1 MSEAAATDR
10 GREIWI
16 EKYRPQ
22 SLEEVVG
29 HDDITGRLRNYIDKR
44 DLPHL
49 LFAGPAGTGKCLT
62 GETPVLTNR
71 GVERIERVVGDTD
84 GLAESRGDLEIATFD
99 ENDGFEFVSPSHLFG
114 KEADDLVR
122 VSTRDGGESTV
133 TPEHRLLTVDRDG
146 LSWTRAEELA
156 SGDRVVRPREA
167 PLPESD
173 GSIDW
178 VESLDGE
185 RVFVHVTES
194 FAERHDIPATEDYV
208 GKKKAVFAG
217 IRAGETDDEIAKR
230 TDTPKKTV
238 QAYRRQAVNAD
249 LDATSTVCSLSH
261 LRSLDVPRDSL
272 REHVSAIQY
281 VAPNNNR
288 SRPIEPPWELTPEL
302 AAFVGLALSEARI
315 DSTRVKFYNDD
326 EGLLEQFSGSV
337 RESFGIEPKRGEQKG
352 VGYRAIDNRTVTH
365 FLRQCFAV
373 FDDTDTVGSALVRAP
388 AESRRAF
395 VRAVFD
401 AEGHV
406 QEKGIV
412 ELTQKDG
419 DVITLLSYLLAGEG
433 IPTRRKTETKAA
445 TNGSGTKREY
455 HVLFLSGADALSQF
469 EERVGFTLPTKAERL
484 SKNAGR
490 AGNPNHDTIPVQSAV
505 DHLCE
510 SLYLRKNKLL
520 TDTLNPETPGR
531 RNYLEDVERTLE
543 AATEKIETAQEIL
556 ETVSRL
562 ETDLEHCEALP
573 AKWVGERDRMEPV
586 SVRRDLEDEV
596 GVRPDRLL
604 EYSDGRRTPER
615 QRATTL
621 LNEINVLETE
631 PDVEAVQA
639 ELQAAIER
647 LNVPYNHVADGTDLL
662 GTDITNLLENDDHA
676 VSTAPRFRTVAER
689 VREIAAGMLSQD
701 VLEGL
706 RTLDTLAR
714 SDLYFDEIESV
725 ERLSDSRRVYDL
737 TVPET
742 RNYVAGAVPTV
753 MHNTTSAIAIA
764 KEIYGDDW
772 QENFLELNASDQRG
786 IDVVRDRIKSFARA
800 SFGGYDHRIIFL
812 DEADALTSDA
822 QSALR
827 RTMEQF
833 SDNTRFVLS
842 CNYSSQIIDPIQSR
856 CAVFRFSPLGD
867 DAVAEQIR
875 AIADAEGI
883 ELTDDAMDALVYAAD
898 GDMRKAINGLQAA
911 AVMGGVVDEEAVYTI
926 TSTAR
931 PEEIREM
938 VTAALDGDFTAAR
951 TQLDSLL
958 KDVGIAGGDIVDQMH
973 RSVWEFDL
981 SEREAVRL
989 MERIGEADYR
999 ITAGANEQIQLEA
1012 LLASLAVEPEDA
1024 GKRAV

>member
-1 MSEAAATDR
+1 MSEAAAEDR

-22 SLEEVVG
+22 SLDEVVG
-29 HDDITGRLRNYIDKR
+29 HDDITERLRNYIDQQ

-71 GVERIERVVGDTD
+71 GVERIECVVGDTD
-84 GLAESRGDLEIATFD
+84 GLAESEGDLKIATFD
-99 ENDGFEFVSPSHLFG
+99 ENGGFEFASPSHVFG
-114 KEADDLVR
+114 KETDDLVR

-133 TPEHRLLTVDRDG
+133 TPEHRLLTIDRDG
-146 LSWTRAEELA
+146 LSWTQAEELA
-156 SGDRVVRPREA
+156 PGDRVARPREA

-178 VESLDGE
+178 IEALDGE
-185 RVFVHVTES
+185 RVFVHVTET

-217 IRAGETDDEIAKR
+217 VGTGKTDDEIANR

-238 QAYRRQAVNAD
+238 QAYRRQAADVD
-249 LDATSTVCSLSH
+249 LDGISTVCSLSY
-261 LRSLDVPRDSL
+261 LRSLDAPRDSL
-272 REHVSAIQY
+272 RKHVSAIQY

-288 SRPIEPPWELTPEL
+288 SRPIKPPWELTSEL
-302 AAFVGLALSEARI
+302 AAFAGLALSEARI

-326 EGLLEQFSGSV
+326 EGLLEQFSEAV
-337 RESFGIEPKRGEQKG
+337 RESFGIDPKRGEQKG
-352 VGYRAIDNRTVTH
+352 VAYRAIDNRTVIH

-388 AESRRAF
+388 AEPRRAF
-395 VRAVFD
+395 LRAVFD

-406 QEKGIV
+406 QENGIL

-419 DVITLLSYLLAGEG
+419 DVITLLSYLLAGAG
-433 IPTRRKTETKAA
+433 IPTRRKTKRKAA

-455 HVLFLSGADALSQF
+455 HVLFVSGATALSQF
-469 EERVGFTLPTKAERL
+469 EEQVGFTLSTKAERL
-484 SKNAGR
+484 SKNAAR
-490 AGNPNHDTIPVQSAV
+490 ASNPNHDTIPVQSAV
-505 DHLCE
+505 NDLCE
-510 SLYLRKNKLL
+510 ALYLRKSELL
-520 TDTLNPETPGR
+520 PDTLNPETPGR
-531 RNYLEDVERTLE
+531 ENYLEGVERTLA
-543 AATEKIETAQEIL
+543 AATKKIETAQEIL
-556 ETVSRL
+556 ETVSQL

-573 AKWVGERDRMEPV
+573 AKWIGERDRLEPI

-596 GVRPDRLL
+596 GVRSDRLL

-615 QRATTL
+615 QRTTIL
-621 LNEINVLETE
+621 LNEVDALETK

-639 ELQAAIER
+639 ELRAAIER
-647 LNVPYNHVADGTDLL
+647 LNVPYNHVAEGTDLL
-662 GTDITNLLENDDHA
+662 GTDIINLLENDDHA
-676 VSTAPRFRTVAER
+676 LSTATRFRTVAER
-689 VREIAAGMLSQD
+689 VRGIAAGMLSQD
-701 VLEGL
+701 TLEGI
-706 RTLDTLAR
+706 RTLDTLAHD
-714 SDLYFDEIESV
+714 DLYFDEIESV
-725 ERLSDSRRVYDL
+725 ERVSDSRRVYDL

-753 MHNTTSAIAIA
+753 MHNTTSSIAIA

-833 SDNTRFVLS
+833 SDNTRFILS

-867 DAVAEQIR
+867 EAVA
-875 AIADAEGI
+875 
-883 ELTDDAMDALVYAAD
+883 
-898 GDMRKAINGLQAA
+898 
-911 AVMGGVVDEEAVYTI
+911 
-926 TSTAR
+926 
-931 PEEIREM
+931 
-938 VTAALDGDFTAAR
+938 
-951 TQLDSLL
+951 
-958 KDVGIAGGDIVDQMH
+958 
-973 RSVWEFDL
+973 
-981 SEREAVRL
+981 
-989 MERIGEADYR
+989 
-999 ITAGANEQIQLEA
+999 
-1012 LLASLAVEPEDA
+1012 
-1024 GKRAV
+1024 

>member
-1 MSEAAATDR
+1 MSEAAAEDS

-22 SLEEVVG
+22 TLEDVVG
-29 HDDITGRLRNYIDKR
+29 HESVTERLQRYINQQ

-49 LFAGPAGTGKCLT
+49 LFAGPAGVGKCLT
-62 GETPVLTNR
+62 GETPVLTDR
-71 GVERIERVVGDTD
+71 GVERIERVVGETD
-84 GLAESRGDLEIATFD
+84 GLAESGEDLEVATFD
-99 ENDGFEFVSPSHLFG
+99 TGSGFEFVSPSHVFG

-156 SGDRVVRPREA
+156 PGDRVARPRGT
-167 PLPESD
+167 PLPEGD

-178 VESLDGE
+178 IGSLDGE

-194 FAERHDIPATEDYV
+194 FAERHGIPATEDYV

-217 IRAGETDDEIAKR
+217 VRAGETDDEIAER
-230 TDTPKKTV
+230 TDTAKKTV
-238 QAYRRQAVNAD
+238 QAYRRQAADVD
-249 LDATSTVCSLSH
+249 LDGTSTVCSLSY

-315 DSTRVKFYNDD
+315 DSARVKFYNND
-326 EGLLEQFSGSV
+326 EGLLEQFTGAV
-337 RESFGIEPKRGEQKG
+337 RESFGIDPKRGEQKG
-352 VGYRAIDNRTVTH
+352 VAYRAIDNRAVVH
-365 FLRQCFAV
+365 YLRRCFAV

-388 AESRRAF
+388 AESRRTF
-395 VRAVFD
+395 LRTVFD

-406 QEKGIV
+406 QERGIL

-433 IPTRRKTETKAA
+433 IPTRRKTKRKAA
-445 TNGSGTKREY
+445 TNGSETKREY
-455 HVLFLSGADALSQF
+455 HVLFISGAAALSQF

-484 SKNAGR
+484 SRNAER

-505 DHLCE
+505 DDLCE
-510 SLYLRKNKLL
+510 ALYLPKNELL
-520 TDTLNPETPGR
+520 TDTLDPETPGR
-531 RNYLEDVERTLE
+531 ENYLEDVARTLD
-543 AATEKIETAQEIL
+543 AATERIETAQEVL

-562 ETDLEHCEALP
+562 ETDIEHSEALP
-573 AKWVGERDRMEPV
+573 AKWVGERDRLEPI
-586 SVRRDLEDEV
+586 SVRRELEDEV
-596 GVRPDRLL
+596 GVRSDRLL

-615 QRATTL
+615 KRATTL
-621 LNEINVLETE
+621 LGEVDVIGTD
-631 PDVEAVQA
+631 PDIEAVQA
-639 ELQAAIER
+639 ELRTAIER
-647 LNVPYNHVADGTDLL
+647 LGVPYNHVAAGTDLL
-662 GTDITNLLENDDHA
+662 GTDIINLLENDDHA
-676 VSTAPRFRTVAER
+676 LSTATRFRTVAER
-689 VREIAAGMLSQD
+689 VREVATGMLSQD
-701 VLEGL
+701 VVEGL

-714 SDLYFDEIESV
+714 DDLYVDEVESV
-725 ERLSDSRRVYDL
+725 ECVSGSRRVYDL
-737 TVPET
+737 TVPGT

-753 MHNTTSAIAIA
+753 MHNTTSAIAVA

-772 QENFLELNASDQRG
+772 RENFLELNASDQRG
-786 IDVVRDRIKSFARA
+786 IDVVRERIKSFARA

-822 QSALR
+822 QAALR

-833 SDNTRFVLS
+833 SDNTRFILS

-856 CAVFRFSPLGD
+856 CAVFRFSPLGE
-867 DAVAEQIR
+867 DAIEAQIG
-875 AIADAEGI
+875 AIAEAENI
-883 ELTDDAMDALVYAAD
+883 DITDDGMAALVYAAG

-911 AVMGGVVDEEAVYTI
+911 AVMGETVDEEAVYTI

-931 PEEIREM
+931 PEEIEAM
-938 VTAALDGDFTAAR
+938 VTDALEGDFAAAR
-951 TQLDSLL
+951 AQLDTLL
-958 KDVGIAGGDIVDQMH
+958 TDVGIAGGDVIDQLH

-981 SEREAVRL
+981 EERRVVEM

-999 ITAGANEQIQLEA
+999 ITEGANEQIQLEA
-1012 LLASLAVEPEDA
+1012 LLASLALERDD
-1024 GKRAV
+1024 

>member
-22 SLEEVVG
+22 SLDEVVG

-84 GLAESRGDLEIATFD
+84 GLAESGGDLEIATFD

-114 KEADDLVR
+114 KETDDLVR

-133 TPEHRLLTVDRDG
+133 TPEHRMLTVDRNG
-146 LSWTRAEELA
+146 LSWMRAEELA

-178 VESLDGE
+178 IESLDGE
-185 RVFVHVTES
+185 RVFVHVTEP
-194 FAERHDIPATEDYV
+194 FADRHDIPATEDYV

-217 IRAGETDDEIAKR
+217 VRAGETDDEIAKR

-238 QAYRRQAVNAD
+238 QAYRRQAADVD

-261 LRSLDVPRDSL
+261 LRSLDVPRDAL
-272 REHVSAIQY
+272 HEHVSAIQY

-302 AAFVGLALSEARI
+302 AAFAGLALSEARI

-326 EGLLEQFSGSV
+326 EGLLEQFSGAA
-337 RESFGIEPKRGEQKG
+337 RESFGIEPKRGEQNG

-395 VRAVFD
+395 LRAVFD
-401 AEGHV
+401 GEGHV

-433 IPTRRKTETKAA
+433 IPTRRKTEQKAA

-455 HVLFLSGADALSQF
+455 HILFISGAAALSQF
-469 EERVGFTLPTKAERL
+469 EARVGFTLSTKAERL
-484 SKNAGR
+484 SENAER

-505 DHLCE
+505 EHLCE

-520 TDTLNPETPGR
+520 TETLDPETPGR

-543 AATEKIETAQEIL
+543 AATEKIETAQEVL

-562 ETDLEHCEALP
+562 EADLEHCEALP
-573 AKWVGERDRMEPV
+573 AKWVGERDRLKPI
-586 SVRRDLEDEV
+586 SVRRDLEAEV
-596 GVRPDRLL
+596 GVRSDRLL
-604 EYSDGRRTPER
+604 EYADGRRTPER

-621 LNEINVLETE
+621 LDEINALETD

-639 ELQAAIER
+639 ELQTAIER
-647 LNVPYNHVADGTDLL
+647 LDVPYNHVAEGTDLL
-662 GTDITNLLENDDHA
+662 GTDIIDLLENDDHA
-676 VSTAPRFRTVAER
+676 VPTAPRFRTVAER

-714 SDLYFDEIESV
+714 GDLYFDEIESV
-725 ERLSDSRRVYDL
+725 ERVSDPRRVYDL

-867 DAVAEQIR
+867 DAVAEQVR

-931 PEEIREM
+931 PEEIHEM
-938 VTAALDGDFTAAR
+938 VTAALEGDFTAAR

-958 KDVGIAGGDIVDQMH
+958 TDVGIAGGDIVDQMH

-1012 LLASLAVEPEDA
+1012 LLASLAVEPEAA